1 MLKRLTIKNYALIRS
16 LELEPAAGLNVITG
30 ETGAGKSIMLG
41 AIGLL
46 TGNRAD
52 TKVLWNPDEK
62 CITEGVFDV
71 APYRIQEVF
80 DRYELDYEDL
90 TVIRREIS
98 PAGKSRAF
106 INDTPV
112 TLDVMRYVG
121 GLLLDIHSQN
131 ENYLSGQL
139 AYQLN
144 LIDTYAGNEK
154 ARSAYTAAWKEYVEA
169 KRNYEALY
177 EQAATIR
184 KEEDYIRFQLD
195 ELVKADLQEDEQSAL
210 ETESQVMDH
219 ASEIREKVAQAT
231 SILSESE
238 YSVTTSLAAV
248 RNLLQS
254 ISTYSEAY
262 AQLLQ
267 RIDSLRIE
275 LDDVAEEIERIG
287 EQVDFDPERAVLV
300 KERLDLIY
308 RLQKKHGVKTVA
320 ELIGLQEKLQQQAD
334 QATNLDAE
342 LAEAKSKLDKATQAL
357 RSRASELSATRKK
370 VFAALTKELTG
381 LLAELGIPAARLE
394 IAHKDKEPDASGSD
408 HVDLLF
414 SANKGIP
421 PRPLAQVASGGEFSR
436 LMLCIKY
443 VLAERA
449 AIPTLILDEIDS
461 GVSGEIAIKL
471 GAMMKRMARQHQLIT
486 ITHLPQIAARGN
498 VHYYV
503 YKDNASKKASSN
515 IRVLNEDERILEIA
529 AMIGGEKP
537 SETAIAGA
545 RELFSR
551 Q

>member
-30 ETGAGKSIMLG
+30 ETGAGKSIVLG

-62 CITEGVFDV
+62 CIIEGVFDV
-71 APYRIQEVF
+71 APYRIREVF

-98 PAGKSRAF
+98 PTGKSRAF
-106 INDTPV
+106 INDTPI
-112 TLDVMRYVG
+112 TLDVMRYIG

-154 ARSAYTAAWKEYVEA
+154 VRKAYSSTWKEYVDA
-169 KRNYEALY
+169 KKNYEALS

-195 ELVKADLQEDEQSAL
+195 ELAKADLQEDEQSSL
-210 ETESQVMDH
+210 EAESQVMDH
-219 ASEIREKVAQAT
+219 ATEIREKVAQAT

-238 YSVTTSLAAV
+238 YSVSTSITTV

-254 ISTYSEAY
+254 ISSYSEAY

-275 LDDVAEEIERIG
+275 LDDVAEEIKRIG
-287 EQVDFDPERAVLV
+287 EQVEFDPERAVLV

-308 RLQKKHGVKTVA
+308 RLQKKHGVQTVG
-320 ELIGLQEKLQQQAD
+320 ELIELRQKLQQQAD

-342 LAEAKSKLDKATQAL
+342 LAEAKAKLETATQAL
-357 RSRASELSATRKK
+357 RTRASELSATRKK
-370 VFAALTKELTG
+370 VFAELTKELTT

-394 IAHKDKEPDASGSD
+394 IAHRGKEPDASGSD

-414 SANKGIP
+414 SANKGIA

-498 VHYYV
+498 AHYHV

-529 AMIGGEKP
+529 AMIGGDKP

>member
-16 LELEPAAGLNVITG
+16 LEMEPVSGLNVITG
-30 ETGAGKSIMLG
+30 ETGAGKSIILG

-52 TKVLWNPDEK
+52 TKVLWDPKQK

-71 APYRIQEVF
+71 APYRIREVF
-80 DRYELDYEDL
+80 DRYELDYEDM

-112 TLDVMRYVG
+112 TLDVMRLIG
-121 GLLLDIHSQN
+121 GLLLDIHSQH
-131 ENYLSGQL
+131 ENYLSAQL
-139 AYQLN
+139 SFQLN
-144 LIDTYAGNEK
+144 LIDTFAGNEK
-154 ARSAYTAAWKEYVEA
+154 ERSAYVTSWTAYVNA
-169 KRNYEALY
+169 KKHYEQLT

-195 ELVKADLQEDEQSAL
+195 ELVKAQLQEDEQSML
-210 ETESQVMDH
+210 EAEAQVMDH
-219 ASEIREKVAQAT
+219 ATEIREKVAQAT
-231 SILSESE
+231 SLLSESE
-238 YSVTTSLAAV
+238 YSVTTSLSTV

-254 ISTYSEAY
+254 IASYSEAY
-262 AQLLQ
+262 ALLLQ
-267 RIDSLRIE
+267 RLESLRIE
-275 LDDVAEEIERIG
+275 LDDIAEEIERIG
-287 EQVDFDPERAVLV
+287 EQVDFDPDRAALV

-308 RLQKKHGVKTVA
+308 RLQKKHGVQTA
-320 ELIGLQEKLQQQAD
+320 ADLISIQEQLQQQAD

-342 LAEAKSKLDKATQAL
+342 LEEAKDALAKAAETL
-357 RSRASELSATRKK
+357 RKRASELSATRKK
-370 VFAALTKELTG
+370 VFAALTKELTA
-381 LLAELGIPAARLE
+381 LLTDVGIPAARLE
-394 IAHKDKEPDASGSD
+394 IAHRDKEPDASGSD

-471 GAMMKRMARQHQLIT
+471 GTMMKRMAKQHQLIA
-486 ITHLPQIAARGN
+486 ITHLPQIAARGT
-498 VHYYV
+498 VHYQV
-503 YKDNASKKASSN
+503 HKDNASEKASSN
-515 IRVLNEDERILEIA
+515 IRLLNEDERILEIA
-529 AMIGGEKP
+529 GMIGGEKP
-537 SETAIAGA
+537 SATAIAGA